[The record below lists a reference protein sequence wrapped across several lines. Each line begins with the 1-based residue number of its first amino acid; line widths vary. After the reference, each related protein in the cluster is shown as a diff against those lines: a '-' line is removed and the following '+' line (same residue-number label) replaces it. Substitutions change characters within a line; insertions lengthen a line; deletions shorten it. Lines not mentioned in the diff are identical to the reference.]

1 MPRRKDKPDEVQA
14 VARTLRILEVLA
26 AEGELGLTDLAAR
39 VGVHKSTLY
48 RFMCTLCDLGY
59 ARRDPDTERFSL
71 RLKIFEIGSSV
82 YARLDLVKLAMPTLE
97 RLSSAT
103 QETVHLAILDDGQ
116 LVYLSKIESTRSL
129 RVSMQSRVGMTAPAY
144 CTGIGKVLL
153 AWSDNEFLEGYL
165 KRCEFVRYTEHT
177 IPDRL
182 RLAAELQS
190 TRNRGWAVDDE
201 EHEYGVRCVAA
212 PLRKKGGAVVAALSI
227 AGPTVRM
234 GRDRMESVRTL
245 VCEAADEI
253 SAALGY
259 SRSRRGDASG
269 EARAAGAPPDLPVA
283 RRGVAGTAQRRGKIK
298 TGFLSS

>member
-1 MPRRKDKPDEVQA
+1 MPRRGERPDEVQA

-82 YARLDLVKLAMPTLE
+82 YARLDLVKLAMPTLG

-153 AWSDNEFLEGYL
+153 AWSDTGFLEGYL
-165 KRCEFVRYTEHT
+165 KHCEFVRYTEHT

-182 RLAAELQS
+182 RLAAELQA

-212 PLRKKGGAVVAALSI
+212 PVREKDGAVVAALSI

-234 GRDRMESVRTL
+234 GRDRLESIRTL

-259 SRSRRGDASG
+259 SRSRRGEASG
-269 EARAAGAPPDLPVA
+269 EARLPRDRRDLRAAGRGAAGAA
-283 RRGVAGTAQRRGKIK
+283 HRGGKIK
-298 TGFLSS
+298 TKFLSS

>member
-1 MPRRKDKPDEVQA
+1 MARRGEKPGEVQA

-26 AEGELGLTDLAAR
+26 ADGELGLTELAAR

-71 RLKIFEIGSSV
+71 RLKIFEIGASV
-82 YARLDLVKLAMPTLE
+82 HARLDLVKVATPTLE

-153 AWSDNEFLEGYL
+153 AWAGNEFLERYL
-165 KRCEFVRYTEHT
+165 KHCEFVRYTRNT

-182 RLAAELQS
+182 RLAAELQT
-190 TRNRGWAVDDE
+190 TRNRGWAFDDE
-201 EHEYGVRCVAA
+201 EHEDGVRCIAA
-212 PLRKKGGAVVAALSI
+212 PVREKRGAVVAALSI
-227 AGPTVRM
+227 AGPSVRM
-234 GRDRMESVRTL
+234 GSDRLDSIRTL
-245 VCEAADEI
+245 VCEAAEEI

-259 SRSRRGDASG
+259 SRLEREAAGPLGDRRLAHGVGRA
-269 EARAAGAPPDLPVA
+269 AAGAV
-283 RRGVAGTAQRRGKIK
+283 RRQGKIK
-298 TGFLSS
+298 T

>member
-1 MPRRKDKPDEVQA
+1 MPRRRDRPDEVQA

-48 RFMCTLCDLGY
+48 RFMCTLCDRGY

-71 RLKIFEIGSSV
+71 RLKLFEIGSSV

-116 LVYLSKIESTRSL
+116 LVYLSKIESPRSL
-129 RVSMQSRVGMTAPAY
+129 RVSMQSRVGLTAPAY
-144 CTGIGKVLL
+144 CTGIGKALL
-153 AWSDNEFLEGYL
+153 AWSDTEFLEGYL

-182 RLAAELQS
+182 RLAAELQ
-190 TRNRGWAVDDE
+190 TIRNRGWAMDDE

-212 PLRKKGGAVVAALSI
+212 PVREKGGGVVAALSI

-234 GRDRMESVRTL
+234 GRGRLESTRTL

-259 SRSRRGDASG
+259 SRSPRGEAGG
-269 EARAAGAPPDLPVA
+269 EARVPADPRHLRAA
-283 RRGVAGTAQRRGKIK
+283 RRGAGATAHRGERIK
-298 TGFLSS
+298 TKFLSS

>member
-1 MPRRKDKPDEVQA
+1 MPKRREKPGEVQA

-59 ARRDPDTERFSL
+59 VRRDPDTERFSL

-82 YARLDLVKLAMPTLE
+82 YARLDLVKLASPTLE

-116 LVYLSKIESTRSL
+116 LVYLSKIESKRSL
-129 RVSMQSRVGMTAPAY
+129 RVSMQSRVGLTAPAY
-144 CTGIGKVLL
+144 CTGVGKVLL
-153 AWSDNEFLEGYL
+153 AWAQTSFLDAYL
-165 KRCEFVRYTEHT
+165 KRCEFIRYTEKT

-182 RLAAELQS
+182 RLAAELQAI
-190 TRNRGWAVDDE
+190 RNRGWAVDDE

-212 PLRKKGGAVVAALSI
+212 PVREKGGGVVAALSI

-234 GRDRMESVRTL
+234 GPDRLGSIRTL
-245 VCEAADEI
+245 VCEAADEL

-259 SRSRRGDASG
+259 SVPRPGETGGQAGRTEQRNLRAVRRK
-269 EARAAGAPPDLPVA
+269 AR
-283 RRGVAGTAQRRGKIK
+283 
-298 TGFLSS
+298 